1 MLFPELF
8 GLVSSEPVV
17 SPFLFAGT
25 DSEVVFLIRKA
36 IITVSAL
43 LAASCLLLAGVL
55 NFTAARAETV
65 YWGSRGETVRQVQTK
80 LKQWGYYTGG
90 NRRNLWP
97 KHV

>member
-1 MLFPELF
+1 M
-8 GLVSSEPVV
+8 
-17 SPFLFAGT
+17 
-25 DSEVVFLIRKA
+25 IRKA